1 MSKSLK
7 TVQVFFKVARVLA
20 LVLFI
25 FSIIGAVGGLLGA
38 TMLFAFGRTSWDS
51 ALSNIVE
58 VESLGSTYA
67 VACFSCI
74 TAVIVCAG
82 MAVVSKFAEVYFKN
96 EIKVGTP
103 FTYAGAKEL
112 LRLSIISMAVGI
124 GTSLLIGL
132 VMSICWVLEPD
143 VTFSV
148 EYSADLT
155 TGLSMLLMSF
165 VFKYGAEVREEKEQA
180 QAQLAELSVPEEK
193 PTEEEQTVEQ

>member
-7 TVQVFFKVARVLA
+7 AVQVFFKIARVLA

-67 VACFSCI
+67 EACFSCI
-74 TAVIVCAG
+74 IAVIACAG
-82 MAVVSKFAEVYFKN
+82 MAVVAKFAEVYFKN